1 VRRREDTCDDA
12 VDAVLA
18 GLTDGHG

>member
-1 VRRREDTCDDA
+1 MRRREDTFDDA
-12 VDAVLA
+12 VDAGLS